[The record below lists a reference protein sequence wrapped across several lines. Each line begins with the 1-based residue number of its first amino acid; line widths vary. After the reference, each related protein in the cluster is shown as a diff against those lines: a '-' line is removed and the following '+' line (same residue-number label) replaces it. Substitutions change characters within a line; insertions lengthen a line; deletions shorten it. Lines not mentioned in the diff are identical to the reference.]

1 MLTAL
6 LLASSQP
13 SAPPPPPLRWSRVS
27 VRHDRKPLLSNAHV
41 EAHAGRLL
49 AVLGPSGAGKTTL
62 LHALAGTTPHHGRKR
77 LEGDCEH
84 DTLEPSRVAM
94 LAQSESFFGMLT
106 VRETLALAAALQPAS
121 AESAGGDAH
130 RVDAL
135 LQTLGLADVADS
147 RVGDATHRGISG
159 GERRR
164 LAVGCELLGE
174 PALLIAD
181 EPTTGLDTYQ
191 AERIVRLVKHT
202 AASRGIPAIATLHQ
216 PRSSIWSALDDVL
229 VRADDVMTCLMTCW
243 CALMTSDG
251 V

>member
-1 MLTAL
+1 MSIVVNIARTHMIHVPLTAL

-84 DTLEPSRVAM
+84 DALEPSRVAM

-106 VRETLALAAALQPAS
+106 VRETLALAAAQTVPATTTTYDTRACQPPFS
-121 AESAGGDAH
+121 AAEGFRFFA
-130 RVDAL
+130 AL
-135 LQTLGLADVADS
+135 A
-147 RVGDATHRGISG
+147 
-159 GERRR
+159 RR
-164 LAVGCELLGE
+164 LPAFHLHLSEDPQEIAAVLS
-174 PALLIAD
+174 
-181 EPTTGLDTYQ
+181 
-191 AERIVRLVKHT
+191 RFFT
-202 AASRGIPAIATLHQ
+202 AGV
-216 PRSSIWSALDDVL
+216 D
-229 VRADDVMTCLMTCW
+229 RA
-243 CALMTSDG
+243 G
-251 V
+251 

>member
-1 MLTAL
+1 MHVLTT
-6 LLASSQP
+6 
-13 SAPPPPPLRWSRVS
+13 API
-27 VRHDRKPLLSNAHV
+27 
-41 EAHAGRLL
+41 
-49 AVLGPSGAGKTTL
+49 
-62 LHALAGTTPHHGRKR
+62 PH
-77 LEGDCEH
+77 
-84 DTLEPSRVAM
+84 
-94 LAQSESFFGMLT
+94 
-106 VRETLALAAALQPAS
+106 
-121 AESAGGDAH
+121 
-130 RVDAL
+130 
-135 LQTLGLADVADS
+135 
-147 RVGDATHRGISG
+147 
-159 GERRR
+159 RR

-229 VRADDVMTCLMTCW
+229 VRADDVMTRLMTCW